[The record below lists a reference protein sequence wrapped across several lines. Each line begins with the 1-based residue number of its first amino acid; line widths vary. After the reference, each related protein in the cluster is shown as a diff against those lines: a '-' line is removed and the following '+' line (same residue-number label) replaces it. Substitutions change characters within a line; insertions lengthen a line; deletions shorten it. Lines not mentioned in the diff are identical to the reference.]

1 MVTTIPNTIS
11 PERFEEM
18 AARVL
23 KMNTGIEDF
32 VYNEMIHHMDA
43 YDPVTGIRISS
54 FEPSPGYQC
63 KNVELLSLDGIKFN
77 CEMILPDNGSRGA
90 ILYVHGAAFMRRVND
105 INLKTANRLCEMT
118 NHLVAIPDYRVGKDY
133 TYDQMVGDIIV
144 SYQYL
149 LRDLGCAPED
159 IAILADSSGCV
170 SALQA
175 IRELPSFDLPAP
187 GKIILWSPQSDENL
201 TDDKIARAKSMDL
214 SCRTNNLFLIGRP
227 IYNVNMKGGKSR
239 QDIYPLHGDFAHLRS
254 SSVLIQSGGKEIF
267 TEDAYELYSLFSK
280 TCACSLE
287 VYEEMF
293 HNFQT
298 YYSLCDMAKICWEKA
313 AHFITHIA

>member
-1 MVTTIPNTIS
+1 MKPDIVLIGRSDGESASRWLLFHIGHTWSGRFPALSQPGPALNPHPRAGLVFVFCNPIAITTIRS
-11 PERFEEM
+11 P
-18 AARVL
+18 
-23 KMNTGIEDF
+23 
-32 VYNEMIHHMDA
+32 
-43 YDPVTGIRISS
+43 
-54 FEPSPGYQC
+54 
-63 KNVELLSLDGIKFN
+63 
-77 CEMILPDNGSRGA
+77 
-90 ILYVHGAAFMRRVND
+90 
-105 INLKTANRLCEMT
+105 ANRLCEMT

-175 IRELPSFDLPAP
+175 IRELPSFHLPAP

-313 AHFITHIA
+313 AHFITRIA